1 MYVLLYLQLHRYV
14 HMLLHANGWFHRHS
28 SFYQM
33 YEHVIPNYS
42 LLIQR
47 QAQSLQEGKMYC
59 SVSWIPP
66 LSVHLSTNYLYQ
78 VKVFLSMLTIYPTN
92 IDHTTYLLKSGKF

>member
-1 MYVLLYLQLHRYV
+1 MKQYVRSIS
-14 HMLLHANGWFHRHS
+14 R
-28 SFYQM
+28 
-33 YEHVIPNYS
+33 
-42 LLIQR
+42 
-47 QAQSLQEGKMYC
+47 
-59 SVSWIPP
+59 IPP